1 MFDYLT
7 NFTAAFLLLPLLRL
21 VVVARLF
28 SLRARVFARFANQS
42 PIHRA
47 PQLLIAVH
55 QSIHFLFV
63 YWRVCRH
70 VVRPIEWGI
79 EMAP

>member
-7 NFTAAFLLLPLLRL
+7 NFTGVPPPPSSPSPRRR
-21 VVVARLF
+21 RLF